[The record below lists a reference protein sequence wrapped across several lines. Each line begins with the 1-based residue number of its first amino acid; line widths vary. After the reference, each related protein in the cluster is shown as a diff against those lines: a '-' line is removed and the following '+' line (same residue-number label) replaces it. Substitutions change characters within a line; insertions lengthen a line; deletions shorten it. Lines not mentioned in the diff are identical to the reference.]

1 MVGEAVKPFDSRE
14 RSWLPGDQIHHT
26 LARGDTH
33 NKHTII
39 IKRIQT
45 QIQVQIQIQIQLS
58 SIVPQ
63 KHCSVG
69 P

>member
-58 SIVPQ
+58 SIVP
-63 KHCSVG
+63 
-69 P
+69 